1 MSTFTIN
8 KNINFK
14 FGKSKVSTAKQIK
27 NMDSVP
33 FQIPM
38 YSDQDYNIQDIN
50 FNNLGIYN
58 YWKNYEMITQYKKII
73 DISEYNINLNSK
85 DRNLEKNKNPLEFTI
100 KLSDY
105 ECFPNVFKNVKYVNF
120 DHIVFPYYYQL
131 LKTSSTNNTII
142 SDISSI
148 FLLNFDNYNKINTE
162 ITILNQTYQ
171 ICNIFQKYNYIEVNF
186 TINQDKYISY
196 SFINNNNIILLYYYK
211 GFTIKN
217 PDNFINYISIN
228 QTENKFIYS
237 TKNIPFYK
245 DVYPKLKINSEL
257 YVATRKSYVVYNN
270 SNLANFN
277 KFTIKLFN
285 SSFKQILIDNLDY
298 NINYNF
304 ICNCDLETLNFS
316 CKCYYLRHPLNKFFQ
331 IDLFLKIGCY
341 TPDFNKEVYI

>member
-1 MSTFTIN
+1 M
-8 KNINFK
+8 FK
-14 FGKSKVSTAKQIK
+14 RLGFNQ
-27 NMDSVP
+27 N
-33 FQIPM
+33 
-38 YSDQDYNIQDIN
+38 DIN
-50 FNNLGIYN
+50 SDLSN
-58 YWKNYEMITQYKKII
+58 TQYILDQIRPGYYSIKDLEPLQGIFAAIDQYQLDKEGTWFGVNQLEESIYII
-73 DISEYNINLNSK
+73 AFLLGDKDFIYKNRCMYNMM
-85 DRNLEKNKNPLEFTI
+85 
-100 KLSDY
+100 SDSGMT
-105 ECFPNVFKNVKYVNF
+105 
-120 DHIVFPYYYQL
+120 YYQL